1 MATVEDYVSRIEG
14 TCGRERDVIV
24 IFKYEKRDETVKRIL
39 ERATLKKSLAG
50 IVFELVFKNY
60 SFRLYGSGKIIF
72 RGLDSKDELNALLS
86 ALLL

>member
-1 MATVEDYVSRIEG
+1 MATVDDYVSRTEG
-14 TCGRERDVIV
+14 TCGKEKDVIV
-24 IFKYEKRDETVKRIL
+24 IFKYEKRGEAVKRIL
-39 ERATLKKSLAG
+39 EKATVKKSLAG
-50 IVFELVFKNY
+50 IVFELVFKNC

>member
-1 MATVEDYVSRIEG
+1 MATVDDYVSRTEG
-14 TCGRERDVIV
+14 TCGKEKDVIV
-24 IFKYEKRDETVKRIL
+24 IFKYEKRDEAVKRIL
-39 ERATLKKSLAG
+39 EKATLKKSLAG
-50 IVFELVFKNY
+50 IVFELVFKNC

>member
-1 MATVEDYVSRIEG
+1 MATVDDYVSRTEG
-14 TCGRERDVIV
+14 TCGKEKDVII
-24 IFKYEKRDETVKRIL
+24 IFKYEKRDEAVKRIL
-39 ERATLKKSLAG
+39 ERGTVKKSLAG
-50 IVFELVFKNY
+50 IVFELAFKNY